1 MPFFTMHCYHHPNKD
16 AARDDARPVHREWVK
31 SGGNG
36 LASVLIGSAFL
47 DDDGTPIGHWGIL
60 ESETADT
67 ARRFAEGDPFH
78 LNGVVARIEIVPL
91 PDGFQAHRITDRM
104 SG

>member
-1 MPFFTMHCYHHPNKD
+1 MAFFTMHCHHHPDKD
-16 AARDDARPVHREWVK
+16 EARDAVRPTHREWVK

-47 DDDGTPIGHWGIL
+47 HDDGSPAGHWGIL
-60 ESETADT
+60 ETDSRENAQS
-67 ARRFAEGDPFH
+67 FAEGDPFNK
-78 LNGVVARIEIVPL
+78 NGIVERIQITAL
-91 PDGFQAHRITDRM
+91 PDGFQAHRITERM